1 VLDLKNVQGIKEITT
16 QDENYPRSLREI
28 KDAPEVLYSKGELKA
43 EEKCFAIVGARRCS
57 DYGKQIALEI
67 AGDLAEAGL
76 TIVSGLAPG
85 IDTIAHQATL
95 ERKGKTIAVLGTGID
110 EESIYPQSNLKLA
123 EKILESGGALVSEYP
138 PGTRGTQFT
147 FPQRNRIIS
156 GLSLGVL
163 VVEAKQ
169 KSGALITADWARKQ
183 RRLVFAIP
191 GSIYFSNSKGCNNLI
206 KNGAKLAESADD
218 ILKELNLQKSDFCIK
233 KTGGETSEE
242 NLILNA
248 LKEGALDADAI
259 IKRTGLSAQRAA
271 SLLTILEIKGKI
283 RNLGRNTYAI
293 SHR

>member
-1 VLDLKNVQGIKEITT
+1 MLDLKNVQGIKEITT

-233 KTGGETSEE
+233 KTSGETSEE

-248 LKEGALDADAI
+248 LKEGALDVDEI

-271 SLLTILEIKGKI
+271 SLLTVLEIKGKI

>member
-1 VLDLKNVQGIKEITT
+1 MLDLKNVQGIKEITT

-233 KTGGETSEE
+233 KTSGETSEE

-248 LKEGALDADAI
+248 LKEGALDVDEI

-283 RNLGRNTYAI
+283 RNLGRNIYAL